1 MTSLKRMSCLGLHV
15 VCVAL
20 NSSFVCILTALIV
33 SSDEDEGYLQLFI
46 AMEYCPLTLRKV
58 GDSNVL

>member
-1 MTSLKRMSCLGLHV
+1 M